1 MVPSTPDKCHK
12 SNRLIQERYKYP
24 IFPPGF
30 IRLGCL
36 SGQVLE
42 RKRFALISLVTSREL
57 VQEFRVFSLVLI
69 FNSAMHKLGFS
80 GLKSLDQF
88 KSLSGSIPG
97 TAKTF
102 SVPGR
107 PSSDSITLGSF
118 ANLKLTAG
126 LKILVF
132 SLFLLFSFCFFHGKF

>member
-1 MVPSTPDKCHK
+1 
-12 SNRLIQERYKYP
+12 
-24 IFPPGF
+24 
-30 IRLGCL
+30 
-36 SGQVLE
+36 
-42 RKRFALISLVTSREL
+42 
-57 VQEFRVFSLVLI
+57 
-69 FNSAMHKLGFS
+69 MHKLGFS

-126 LKILVF
+126 LRFSRCSFYFLFVF
-132 SLFLLFSFCFFHGKF
+132 SMENFEPLLIKLLIHPFSEKLVKEQASVKTDLEMAVY